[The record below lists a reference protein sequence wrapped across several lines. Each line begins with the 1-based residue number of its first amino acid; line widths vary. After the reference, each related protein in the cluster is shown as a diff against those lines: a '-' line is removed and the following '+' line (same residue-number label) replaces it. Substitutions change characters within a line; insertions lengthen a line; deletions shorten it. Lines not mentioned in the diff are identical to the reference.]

1 MASIGRVY
9 EPGPYL
15 PQSCQKSKTIWT
27 LPTLMSTQ
35 QTLMDLHQV
44 NILTLIYSIYVR
56 TVSSYLLLSALP
68 NWFKL
73 V

>member
-27 LPTLMSTQ
+27 LPTLTSTQ

-44 NILTLIYSIYVR
+44 NILTSIYSIYAR
-56 TVSSYLLLSALP
+56 TASSYLLLSALL